1 MVDVMGHLAMALLW
15 ALPAWFVRHG
25 RVGAVFVAFAVFV
38 APIPDG
44 DKYLAMAFP
53 ESFHHHGL
61 THTVVFAVAAALV
74 VGALAAWL
82 LTDRVDEWVDGDRFD
97 PSNMFAF
104 ATGAVLVGYLSH
116 IFADM
121 LSAPDISTPIEPL
134 WPVVDGSWGLDLIWY
149 NDPLWNVVFL
159 AVMLLAHGVL
169 AYSAFKIDRSPST
182 QTA

>member
-15 ALPAWFVRHG
+15 ALPAWFVWHD
-25 RVGAVFVAFAVFV
+25 RVSAVFVAFAVFV

-53 ESFHHHGL
+53 DSFHHHGL

-74 VGALAAWL
+74 IGALAAWL
-82 LTDRVDEWVDGDRFD
+82 LTDRVDEWVDHENFD
-97 PSNMFAF
+97 ASSTFVF
-104 ATGAVLVGYLSH
+104 ATGAVLVGLLSH
-116 IFADM
+116 VFADM

-149 NDPLWNVVFL
+149 NNPLWNVGFL

-169 AYSAFKIDRSPST
+169 AYSAFKVDHPYRIQR
-182 QTA
+182 A